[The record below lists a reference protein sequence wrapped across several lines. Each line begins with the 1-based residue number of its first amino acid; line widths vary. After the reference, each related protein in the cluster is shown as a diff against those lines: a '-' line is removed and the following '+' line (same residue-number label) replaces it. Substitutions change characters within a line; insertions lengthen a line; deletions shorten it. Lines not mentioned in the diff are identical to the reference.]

1 MNKLL
6 KSISVLLLF
15 APIFTSGQIE
25 VQEVKKPIEIGEVRL
40 MGNYYG
46 SMHYWQNKGAYQ
58 LIFRNIK
65 YEHIIENK
73 YITISETDFI
83 QLYQL
88 IIKNIQSREKKEFE
102 LDIAGQDVMLKFE
115 KGKVSFWLWDGA
127 NYSISIYFNEK
138 QINTLFGK

>member
-6 KSISVLLLF
+6 KSISVLVLF

-40 MGNYYG
+40 MGDYYG
-46 SMHYWQNKGAYQ
+46 SMHHHESKGTYQ
-58 LIFRNIK
+58 FLFRNIK